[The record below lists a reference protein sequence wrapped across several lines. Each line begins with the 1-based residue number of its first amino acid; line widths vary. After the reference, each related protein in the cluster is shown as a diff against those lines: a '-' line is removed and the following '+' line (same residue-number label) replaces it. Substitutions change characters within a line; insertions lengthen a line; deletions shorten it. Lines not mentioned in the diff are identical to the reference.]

1 MISKLYTEQDRIPNK
16 KSRREAWSVAKGT
29 VGRSLGYWA
38 AILGV
43 VAPSVVIQ
51 FSLRRIPT
59 AWRGM
64 VRWLVVAVTVI
75 ACWAI
80 ILAFRTAIRRILWR
94 VLMDRGI
101 PCCASC
107 GYDLRLLPTDPVDGL
122 TVCPECGSGWKLD
135 DLRSVEGNS
144 EG

>member
-1 MISKLYTEQDRIPNK
+1 
-16 KSRREAWSVAKGT
+16 
-29 VGRSLGYWA
+29 
-38 AILGV
+38 
-43 VAPSVVIQ
+43 
-51 FSLRRIPT
+51 
-59 AWRGM
+59 M
-64 VRWLVVAVTVI
+64 VRWLVVAVTVM
-75 ACWAI
+75 ACGAI

-107 GYDLRLLPTDPVDGL
+107 GYDLRLLPTDPIDGL
-122 TVCPECGSGWKLD
+122 TVCLECGCGWKLD